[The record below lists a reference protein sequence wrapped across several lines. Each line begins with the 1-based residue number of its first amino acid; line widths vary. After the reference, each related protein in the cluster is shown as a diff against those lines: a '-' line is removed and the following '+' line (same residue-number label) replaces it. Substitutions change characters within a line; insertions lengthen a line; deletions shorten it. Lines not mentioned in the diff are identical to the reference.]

1 VSISIRLITADEAS
15 TLLPALSALLVDA
28 VAHGASVNFMSDFSL
43 DQASAYWQKQITGLT
58 ANDRVWLVAEDGSRV
73 VGTVMCVF
81 ASQPNQLFRAE
92 LSKMLVH
99 SNQRKRGI
107 GGMLMAAV
115 EKAALA
121 AGKTHLIL
129 DTATG
134 DSGDRL
140 YRRMGWK
147 EVGILRGS
155 FYEPDGKLADSTILY
170 KQLSPAPAWR

>member
-1 VSISIRLITADEAS
+1 VSISVRLISADEA
-15 TLLPALSALLVDA
+15 TALLPALSDLLVDA
-28 VAHGASVNFMSDFSL
+28 VAHGASVNFMAGFTAQ
-43 DQASAYWQKQITGLT
+43 QANIYWQKQIAGLAT
-58 ANDRVWLVAEDGSRV
+58 NDRLWLAAEENGRL

-99 SNQRKRGI
+99 SSQRKRGI
-107 GGMLMAAV
+107 GAMLMTAV
-115 EKAALA
+115 ETAALA

-140 YRRMGWK
+140 YRRMGWT
-147 EVGILRGS
+147 EVGKLPSS
-155 FYEPDGKLADSTILY
+155 FYEPNGELADSTILY
-170 KQLSPAPAWR
+170 KQLAPASVWK

>member
-1 VSISIRLITADEAS
+1 VSISVRLITADEAAA
-15 TLLPALSALLVDA
+15 LLPALSDLLVDA
-28 VAHGASVNFMSDFSL
+28 VANGASVNFMAGFTTQ
-43 DQASAYWQKQITGLT
+43 QARVYWQKQITGL
-58 ANDRVWLVAEDGSRV
+58 AVNDRIWLVAEDNSHL

-81 ASQPNQLFRAE
+81 APQPNQLFRAE

-99 SNQRKRGI
+99 SSQRKRGI
-107 GGMLMAAV
+107 GAMLMTAV
-115 EKAALA
+115 ETAALA

-140 YRRMGWK
+140 YRRMGWT
-147 EVGILRGS
+147 EVGILPGS

-170 KQLSPAPAWR
+170 KQLAPAPLWR

>member
-1 VSISIRLITADEAS
+1 VTISIRLITANEA
-15 TLLPALSALLVDA
+15 TALLPALSNLLVDA
-28 VAHGASVNFMSDFSL
+28 VAHGASVNFMAGFSL
-43 DQASAYWQKQITGLT
+43 DQAAAYWQKQITGL
-58 ANDRVWLVAEDGSRV
+58 AVNDRIWLVAEENSHL

-99 SNQRKRGI
+99 SSQRKRGI
-107 GGMLMAAV
+107 GAMLMVAV
-115 EKAALA
+115 ETAALA

-140 YRRMGWK
+140 YRRMGWT
-147 EVGILRGS
+147 EVGTLRG
-155 FYEPDGKLADSTILY
+155 FAYEPSGKLADATIFY
-170 KQLSPAPAWR
+170 KQLAPAPVWR